1 MANQKT
7 QNAEPAQDAAKSA
20 KPVKGSKAGKAPQA
34 EPGKIQQLREFF
46 DQSVAEMKKVTFPTR
61 KETVATSI
69 AVLVMVFFMSLFLG
83 LVDFGLAKAIG
94 AILS

>member
-1 MANQKT
+1 MANQKA
-7 QNAEPAQDAAKSA
+7 QSAETARDAAKA
-20 KPVKGSKAGKAPQA
+20 PKAPKGPKAAKAAPA
-34 EPGKIQQLREFF
+34 EPGKVQQLREFF

>member
-1 MANQKT
+1 MANQKE
-7 QNAEPAQDAAKSA
+7 QHAESAQDAAKA
-20 KPVKGSKAGKAPQA
+20 QKAQKAPKAGKAVQA
-34 EPGKIQQLREFF
+34 EPGKVQQLREFF

-61 KETVATSI
+61 KETVATGI

>member
-61 KETVATSI
+61 KETVATGI
-69 AVLVMVFFMSLFLG
+69 AVLVMVVFMSLFLG

>member
-1 MANQKT
+1 MANQKSSH
-7 QNAEPAQDAAKSA
+7 AEPAQDAAKNGKSA
-20 KPVKGSKAGKAPQA
+20 KGAKTGRAAQA

-61 KETVATSI
+61 KETVATGI
-69 AVLVMVFFMSLFLG
+69 AVLVMVVFMSLFLG
-83 LVDFGLAKAIG
+83 LVDFGLSKAIG